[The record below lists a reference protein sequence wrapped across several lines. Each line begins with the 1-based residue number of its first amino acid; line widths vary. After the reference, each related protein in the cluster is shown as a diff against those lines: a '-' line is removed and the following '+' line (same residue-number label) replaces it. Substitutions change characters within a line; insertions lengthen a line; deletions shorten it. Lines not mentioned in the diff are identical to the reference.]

1 MHTVQSILNEIK
13 AGDIRPLY
21 FLMGEEAFFIDQI
34 STFIETSVLDETQ
47 RGFDQTV
54 LYGKDTSVDAILS
67 CAKRFPM
74 LAERQVIVVKEA
86 QNLSRTIE
94 DLLPYV
100 KNPQQTTTLV
110 ICYKYKSIDKRK
122 ALYKA
127 LSKAHV
133 VFESK
138 KIYDSN
144 IPSWIS
150 GELQKM
156 NLKITPKASYLL
168 SEFLGNDLAKISN
181 ELSKLQLVMG
191 DNDLI
196 TPELIQINIGISKDF
211 NNFELQK
218 AIAQLDQK
226 KAYQIV
232 RYFSQNPNQHPMVL
246 TVATL
251 YSFFSK
257 LMILHTVNDRNPK
270 VLSRAIG
277 VNPYFLNDY
286 TAAAKNFPM
295 RRISSVFQTLR
306 TIDVKSK
313 GVGAN
318 LKPLDL
324 YQELIFR
331 ILS

>member
-47 RGFDQTV
+47 RGFDQTTI
-54 LYGKDTSVDAILS
+54 YGKDTSIDAIVS
-67 CAKRFPM
+67 SAKRFPM

-94 DLLPYV
+94 DLLTYV

-196 TPELIQINIGISKDF
+196 TPELIQVNIGISKDF

-232 RYFSQNPNQHPMVL
+232 RYFSENPNQHPMVL

>member
-47 RGFDQTV
+47 RGFDQTTI
-54 LYGKDTSVDAILS
+54 YGKDTSIDAIVS
-67 CAKRFPM
+67 SAKRFPM

-94 DLLPYV
+94 DLLTYV

-156 NLKITPKASYLL
+156 NLKITPKASFLL

-277 VNPYFLNDY
+277 VNPYFLSDY

>member
-1 MHTVQSILNEIK
+1 
-13 AGDIRPLY
+13 
-21 FLMGEEAFFIDQI
+21 MGEEAFFIDQI

-47 RGFDQTV
+47 RGFDQTTI
-54 LYGKDTSVDAILS
+54 YGKDTSIDAIVS
-67 CAKRFPM
+67 SAKRFPM

-94 DLLPYV
+94 DLLTYV

-138 KIYDSN
+138 KIYDSK

-150 GELQKM
+150 VELQKM

-232 RYFSQNPNQHPMVL
+232 RYFSENPNQHPMVL

>member
-47 RGFDQTV
+47 RGFDQTTI
-54 LYGKDTSVDAILS
+54 YGKDTSIDAIVS
-67 CAKRFPM
+67 SAKRFPM

-100 KNPQQTTTLV
+100 KNPQHTTTLV

-232 RYFSQNPNQHPMVL
+232 RYFSENPNQHPMVL

>member
-47 RGFDQTV
+47 RGFDQTTI
-54 LYGKDTSVDAILS
+54 YGKDTSIDAIVS
-67 CAKRFPM
+67 SAKRFPM

-94 DLLPYV
+94 DLLTYV

-150 GELQKM
+150 GELQKI

-277 VNPYFLNDY
+277 VNPYFLSDY

>member
-47 RGFDQTV
+47 RGFDQTTI
-54 LYGKDTSVDAILS
+54 YGKDTSIDAIVS
-67 CAKRFPM
+67 SAKRFPM

-232 RYFSQNPNQHPMVL
+232 RYFSENPNQHPMVL

-306 TIDVKSK
+306 TIDVKNK

>member
-34 STFIETSVLDETQ
+34 SSFIETSVLDETQ

-54 LYGKDTSVDAILS
+54 LYGKDTSIDAIVS
-67 CAKRFPM
+67 SAKRFPM
-74 LAERQVIVVKEA
+74 LAARQVIVVKEA

-110 ICYKYKSIDKRK
+110 ICYKYKSLDKRK
-122 ALYKA
+122 ALYKT
-127 LSKAHV
+127 LSKAHF

-138 KIYDSN
+138 KIYDSK

-218 AIAQLDQK
+218 AIAQIDQK

-232 RYFSQNPNQHPMVL
+232 RYFSENPNQHPMVL

-318 LKPLDL
+318 LKSLDL

>member
-47 RGFDQTV
+47 RGFDQTTI
-54 LYGKDTSVDAILS
+54 YGKDTSIDAIVS
-67 CAKRFPM
+67 SAKRFPM

-100 KNPQQTTTLV
+100 KNPQHTTTLV

-138 KIYDSN
+138 KIYDSK

-232 RYFSQNPNQHPMVL
+232 RYFSENPNQHPMVL

-286 TAAAKNFPM
+286 TSAAKNFPM

>member
-47 RGFDQTV
+47 RGFDQTTI
-54 LYGKDTSVDAILS
+54 YGKDTSIDAIVS
-67 CAKRFPM
+67 SAKRFPM

-100 KNPQQTTTLV
+100 KNPQHTTTLV

-138 KIYDSN
+138 KIYDSK

-232 RYFSQNPNQHPMVL
+232 RYFSENSNQHPMVL

>member
-47 RGFDQTV
+47 RGFDQTTI
-54 LYGKDTSVDAILS
+54 YGKDTSIDAIVS
-67 CAKRFPM
+67 SAKRFPM

-94 DLLPYV
+94 DLLTYV

-138 KIYDSN
+138 KIYDSK

-196 TPELIQINIGISKDF
+196 TPELIQVNIGISKDF

-232 RYFSQNPNQHPMVL
+232 RYFSENPNQHPMVL

>member
-47 RGFDQTV
+47 RGFDQTTI
-54 LYGKDTSVDAILS
+54 YGKDTSIDAIVS
-67 CAKRFPM
+67 SAKRFPM

-94 DLLPYV
+94 DLLPYI
-100 KNPQQTTTLV
+100 KNPQHTTTLV

-138 KIYDSN
+138 KIYDSK

-232 RYFSQNPNQHPMVL
+232 RYFSENPNQHPMVL

>member
-47 RGFDQTV
+47 RGFDQTTI
-54 LYGKDTSVDAILS
+54 YGKDTSIDAIVS
-67 CAKRFPM
+67 SAKRFPM

-100 KNPQQTTTLV
+100 KNPQHTTTLV

-138 KIYDSN
+138 KLYDSK

-232 RYFSQNPNQHPMVL
+232 RYFSENPNQHPMVL

>member
-34 STFIETSVLDETQ
+34 SSFIETSVLDETQ

-54 LYGKDTSVDAILS
+54 LYGKDTSIDAIVS
-67 CAKRFPM
+67 SAKRFPM
-74 LAERQVIVVKEA
+74 LAARQVIVVKEA

-94 DLLPYV
+94 DLLTYV

-277 VNPYFLNDY
+277 VNPYFLSDY

>member
-74 LAERQVIVVKEA
+74 LAARQVIVVKEA

-270 VLSRAIG
+270 VLSRSIG
-277 VNPYFLNDY
+277 VNPYFLSDY

>member
-74 LAERQVIVVKEA
+74 LAARQVIVVKEA

-94 DLLPYV
+94 DLLTYV

-156 NLKITPKASYLL
+156 NLKITPKASFLL

-277 VNPYFLNDY
+277 VNPYFLSDY

>member
-1 MHTVQSILNEIK
+1 
-13 AGDIRPLY
+13 
-21 FLMGEEAFFIDQI
+21 
-34 STFIETSVLDETQ
+34 LDETQ
-47 RGFDQTV
+47 RGFDQTTI
-54 LYGKDTSVDAILS
+54 YGKDTSIDAIVS
-67 CAKRFPM
+67 SAKRFPM

-100 KNPQQTTTLV
+100 KNPQHTTTLV

-232 RYFSQNPNQHPMVL
+232 RYFSENPNQHPMVL

>member
-47 RGFDQTV
+47 RGFDQTTI
-54 LYGKDTSVDAILS
+54 YGKDTSIDAIVS
-67 CAKRFPM
+67 SAKRFPM

-138 KIYDSN
+138 KIYDSK

-232 RYFSQNPNQHPMVL
+232 RYFSENPNQHPMVL

-277 VNPYFLNDY
+277 VNPYFLSDY

>member
-47 RGFDQTV
+47 RGFDQTTI
-54 LYGKDTSVDAILS
+54 YGKDTSIDAIVS
-67 CAKRFPM
+67 SAKRFPM

>member
-47 RGFDQTV
+47 RGFDQTTI
-54 LYGKDTSVDAILS
+54 YGKDTSIDAIVS
-67 CAKRFPM
+67 SAKRFPM

-100 KNPQQTTTLV
+100 KNPQHTTTLV

-138 KIYDSN
+138 KIYDSK

-226 KAYQIV
+226 KAYPIV
-232 RYFSQNPNQHPMVL
+232 RYFSENPNPHPMVL

>member
-47 RGFDQTV
+47 RGFDQTTI
-54 LYGKDTSVDAILS
+54 YGKDTSIDAIVS
-67 CAKRFPM
+67 SAKRFPM

-94 DLLPYV
+94 DLLTYV

-138 KIYDSN
+138 KIYDSK

-232 RYFSQNPNQHPMVL
+232 RYFSENPNQHPMVL

-277 VNPYFLNDY
+277 VNPYFLSDY

>member
-74 LAERQVIVVKEA
+74 LAARQVIVVKEA

-251 YSFFSK
+251 YSFFLK

>member
-47 RGFDQTV
+47 RGFDQTTI
-54 LYGKDTSVDAILS
+54 YGKDTSIDAIVS
-67 CAKRFPM
+67 SAKRFPM

-232 RYFSQNPNQHPMVL
+232 RYFSENPNQHPMVL

>member
-1 MHTVQSILNEIK
+1 
-13 AGDIRPLY
+13 
-21 FLMGEEAFFIDQI
+21 MGEEAFFIDQI

-47 RGFDQTV
+47 RGFDQTTI
-54 LYGKDTSVDAILS
+54 YGKDTSIDAIVS
-67 CAKRFPM
+67 SAKRFPM

-138 KIYDSN
+138 KIYDSK

-232 RYFSQNPNQHPMVL
+232 RYFSENSNQHPMVL

>member
-47 RGFDQTV
+47 RGFDQTTI
-54 LYGKDTSVDAILS
+54 YGKDTSIDAIVS
-67 CAKRFPM
+67 SAKRFPM

-100 KNPQQTTTLV
+100 KNPQHTTTLV

-122 ALYKA
+122 TLYKA

-138 KIYDSN
+138 KIYDSK

-232 RYFSQNPNQHPMVL
+232 RYFSENPNQHPMVL

>member
-21 FLMGEEAFFIDQI
+21 FLMGEEPFFIDQI

-47 RGFDQTV
+47 RGFDQKTI
-54 LYGKDTSVDAILS
+54 YGKDTSIDAIVS
-67 CAKRFPM
+67 SAKRFPM

-94 DLLPYV
+94 DLLTYV

-277 VNPYFLNDY
+277 VNPYFLSDY

>member
-74 LAERQVIVVKEA
+74 LAARQVIVVKEA

-100 KNPQQTTTLV
+100 KNPQHTTTLV

-277 VNPYFLNDY
+277 VNPYFLSDY